1 MRCVDGCLAVRAME
15 RTEPPHIACEL
26 QLVEI
31 VGKTVYNVLRFKF
44 WAPSGQLGIP
54 ALLESRSHMCWS
66 SGPSKP
72 SSSPGLKLHI
82 MCIL

>member
-44 WAPSGQLGIP
+44 WAPSVSWEFLHCLKAGAICAGVP
-54 ALLESRSHMCWS
+54 DRRSRAAVRA
-66 SGPSKP
+66 
-72 SSSPGLKLHI
+72 
-82 MCIL
+82 